1 MKKTLILTL
10 ALALGGAFQASA
22 AKVDFVKQI
31 QPLLKESCYECH
43 GAKKKKGGLRLDS
56 KEFAFEE
63 DYVIAPGKPAESELF
78 TRITLP
84 ADHDDIM
91 PSKGDPLSKD
101 KIELFKK
108 WIEEGANWP
117 AGLKP
122 AVADKNDQGPM
133 DRLTTIKPKPAEATA
148 IKELG
153 KLGVSVRPVAKDLLW
168 KTANLR
174 SLDIKDVKPALAQ
187 LNKVETLTDLNLAA
201 RELTDADLTKIA
213 SLKNLTRLHLENNK
227 ITDAGLTHIKG
238 MVNLD
243 YLNLY
248 GTQISDK
255 GLANLNGMKNLR
267 KVYLWQTKVTDG
279 GLAALKKALPNVEIT
294 MGWKPAPVAAKKEEP
309 KPAPKKPAAKPA
321 AKKPAAA
328 KAATKKPDAK
338 PAKKAA
344 PKKPDTPKKG
354 EKKKK

>member
-10 ALALGGAFQASA
+10 ALALGGASQAIA

-31 QPLLKESCYECH
+31 QPLLKERCHECH
-43 GAKKKKGGLRLDS
+43 GAKKKKGDLRLDA
-56 KEFAFEE
+56 KEFAFAE

-78 TRITLP
+78 KRITLP

-91 PSKGDPLSKD
+91 PPKGDPLSKD
-101 KIELFKK
+101 NIDLFKK
-108 WIEEGANWP
+108 WIEEGAEWP
-117 AGLKP
+117 EGLKP
-122 AVADKNDQGPM
+122 ETAEKKSDGPM
-133 DRLTTIKPKPAEATA
+133 DRLTTIKPKPAEAAA
-148 IKELG
+148 ITELG

-174 SLDIKDVKPALAQ
+174 SLDIRDVKPALAQ
-187 LNKVETLTDLNLAA
+187 LSKVETLTDLNLAA
-201 RELTDADLTKIA
+201 RELTDDDLAHIA

-227 ITDAGLTHIKG
+227 ITDAGLKHIKG

-248 GTQISDK
+248 GTQVSDK
-255 GLANLNGMKNLR
+255 GLADLSGMKHLR
-267 KVYLWQTKVTDG
+267 KVYLWQTQVTDG

-294 MGWKPAPVAAKKEEP
+294 MGWKPAPVAAVKKDEP
-309 KPAPKKPAAKPA
+309 KDD

-328 KAATKKPDAK
+328 KEE
-338 PAKKAA
+338 
-344 PKKPDTPKKG
+344 PKKDEPKKG
-354 EKKKK
+354 KKKGGKKKDAAKKDEKK